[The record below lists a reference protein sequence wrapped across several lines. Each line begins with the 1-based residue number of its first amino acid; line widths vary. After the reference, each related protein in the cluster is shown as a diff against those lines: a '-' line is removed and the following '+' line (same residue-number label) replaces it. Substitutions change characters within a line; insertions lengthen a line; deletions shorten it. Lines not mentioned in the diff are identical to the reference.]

1 MENWIYTMLEEQN
14 IDLEEILEVEGEMYG
29 TNYIP
34 VEVVVEHILI
44 TSDEEQ
50 KAIKEMI
57 TKIISNNC
65 DVLDY
70 LKHLAKAIAI

>member
-1 MENWIYTMLEEQN
+1 MKNWIYTMIEEQN
-14 IDLEEILEVEGEMYG
+14 IDLEEIIEVEGGIYG

-34 VEVVVEHILI
+34 VETLVEHFLI